1 MKKFRIISILVALGL
16 LTFVVAQDKMFVHRT
31 NGSLL
36 GYLVSQIDSLNFNSS
51 KTILNIIKKDTS
63 TTTTSVAISSID
75 SINFINETTPTYTA
89 PTYADDYSS
98 ISSYANRLRWN
109 LGNVHD
115 PTIVK
120 CGDTWYMYGT
130 DASYGNALN
139 GVGHYPYKTSKDLVN
154 WYYTGCAMTQ
164 TPPIWIKDSL
174 NVIRARL
181 GLAAIAS
188 PSYGYWAPCVR
199 KVGNK
204 YRMYYSV
211 IIDNYIGNGLQNTT
225 ANFDN
230 TWNERAFIGM
240 MESIDLSTNKWVDK
254 GYVISSVSDKT
265 SWARSSTS
273 DWSAYFK
280 WNAIDPTYIVT
291 PEGDHWLIYGSWHSG
306 IPEVKLDSATGKPTK
321 LNVLADYGTR
331 IARRINNDN
340 NRWQGEEGPEIMY
353 NPKTGYY
360 YLFLAYDELSVNYN
374 TRVCRSKTINGPFL
388 GYNNSNI
395 TLGADCFPVIT
406 HPYKFNN
413 HSGWVGFSH
422 CCVFQDPLTE
432 QWYYCSQ
439 ARLPANTNGNAY
451 SNAIMMGH
459 LRKMLWTDD
468 GWPVVLPERY
478 AAVPQTTICDN
489 DLIGSWENIKLSYV
503 AGVQQTSTP
512 LTLSANYIAT
522 GALTGI
528 WSYNATTKT
537 LTIGTQKL
545 KVQRELDWEVSPR
558 VPTIVYAGLN
568 ASGISLW
575 GKKVD

>member
-1 MKKFRIISILVALGL
+1 MKKTLIIVLGVICLVTLFAE
-16 LTFVVAQDKMFVHRT
+16 DKIYIHKKA
-31 NGSLL
+31 GSLL
-36 GYLVSQIDSLNFNSS
+36 GYKVSVIDSVKFTNNNTELTIY
-51 KTILNIIKKDTS
+51 KTDSTVTS
-63 TTTTSVAISSID
+63 MFVTAVD
-75 SINFINETTPTYTA
+75 SIKFANETAVPYTA
-89 PTYADDYSS
+89 PTYADDYSAV
-98 ISSYANRLRWN
+98 SSYSNRLSWN

-115 PTIVK
+115 PTVVK

-130 DASYGNALN
+130 DASYGNVLN
-139 GVGHYPYKTSKDLVN
+139 GYGHYPYKISKDLVK
-154 WYYTGCAMTQ
+154 WYYTGCAMSQ
-164 TPPIWIKDSL
+164 TPPTWVKDSL
-174 NVIRARL
+174 NAIRARL
-181 GLAAIAS
+181 GLAAITT
-188 PSYGYWAPCVR
+188 PYYGYWAPCVR

-204 YRMYYSV
+204 YRMYYSI
-211 IIDNYIGNGLQNTT
+211 IIDNYIGNGLQNTA
-225 ANFDN
+225 ANFDY
-230 TWNERAFIGM
+230 TWTERAFIGM
-240 MESIDLSTNKWVDK
+240 MESTDLSTNKWVDK

-265 SWARSSTS
+265 SWARASTS

-306 IPEVKLDSATGKPTK
+306 IPEVKLDSATGKPAK
-321 LNVLADYGTR
+321 LSVLADYGTR
-331 IARRINNDN
+331 IARRVNNDA
-340 NRWQGEEGPEIMY
+340 NRWQAQEGPEIMY

-374 TRVCRSKTINGPFL
+374 TRVCRSKTITGPFL
-388 GYNNSNI
+388 GYNGANI
-395 TLGADCFPVIT
+395 TTGADCYPIIT

-422 CCVFQDPLTE
+422 CCVFQDSDSE

-459 LRKMLWTDD
+459 LRKILWTDD

-489 DLIGSWENIKLSYV
+489 DLVGTWENITLNYV
-503 AGVQQTSTP
+503 AGVQQTSTT
-512 LTLSANYIAT
+512 LTLAANYVAT
-522 GALTGI
+522 GAFTGV
-528 WSYNATTKT
+528 WSYNSITKT

-568 ASGISLW
+568 SGGKSLW
-575 GKKVD
+575 GKKVN

>member
-1 MKKFRIISILVALGL
+1 MKKTFFLISWSLLILLQL
-16 LTFVVAQDKMFVHRT
+16 PAQNKTYIHRT

-36 GYLVSQIDSLNFNSS
+36 GYSVSQIDSINFSNSNKTLNVY
-51 KTILNIIKKDTS
+51 KTDT
-63 TTTTSVAISSID
+63 TVTSVDVSSID
-75 SINFINETTPTYTA
+75 SIKFATETAVAYSA

-98 ISSYANRLRWN
+98 VSSYATRAKWY

-115 PTIVK
+115 PTVVK
-120 CGDTWYMYGT
+120 CGSYWYMYGT
-130 DASYGNALN
+130 DASYGNVLN
-139 GVGHYPYKTSKDLVN
+139 GYGHFPYKISRDLVN
-154 WYYTGCAMTQ
+154 WSYIGCAMPQ
-164 TPPIWIKDSL
+164 TPPAWVKDSL
-174 NVIRARL
+174 NAIRARL

-188 PSYGYWAPCVR
+188 PNYGYWAPCVR
-199 KVGNK
+199 KVGNV
-204 YRMYYSV
+204 YRMYYSI
-211 IIDNYIGNGLQNTT
+211 IIDNYIGNGLANTT

-230 TWNERAFIGM
+230 TWTERAFIGM
-240 MESIDLSTNKWVDK
+240 MECADLATNVWVDK

-265 SWARSSTS
+265 SWARTSTS

-291 PEGDHWLIYGSWHSG
+291 PEGQHWLIYGSWHSG
-306 IPEVKLDSATGKPTK
+306 IPEVRLDSASGKPLQLK
-321 LNVLADYGTR
+321 VLTDYGTR
-331 IARRINNDN
+331 VVRRVNNDA
-340 NRWQGEEGPEIMY
+340 NRWQGQEGPEIMY

-374 TRVCRSKTINGPFL
+374 TRVCRSKTITGPFY
-388 GYNNSNI
+388 GYNGANI
-395 TLGADCFPVIT
+395 TTGNECYPIIT

-422 CCVFQDPLTE
+422 CCVFQDELTE

-489 DLIGSWENIKLSYV
+489 DLVGTWENITLNYV
-503 AGVQQTSTP
+503 AGVQQTST
-512 LTLSANYIAT
+512 TLILAANYTAS
-522 GALTGI
+522 GALTGT
-528 WSYNATTKT
+528 WSYNATTNT
-537 LTIGTQKL
+537 LTVGTQKL
-545 KVQRELDWEVSPR
+545 KVQRELDWELTTR

-568 ASGISLW
+568 AAGKSVW
-575 GKKVD
+575 GKKVQ

>member
-1 MKKFRIISILVALGL
+1 MKKTLILSLAILSL
-16 LTFVVAQDKMFVHRT
+16 ANLFAQNRVYVHKT
-31 NGSLL
+31 AGSLL
-36 GYLVSQIDSLNFNSS
+36 GYKISDIDSLKFASS
-51 KTILNIIKKDTS
+51 NTQLSVYKTDSSITNVLVS
-63 TTTTSVAISSID
+63 TID
-75 SINFINETTPTYTA
+75 SIKFATETAVSYSA

-98 ISSYANRLRWN
+98 ISSYSNRLRWN

-115 PTIVK
+115 PSVVK

-139 GVGHYPYKTSKDLVN
+139 GYGHYPYKTSKDLVN
-154 WYYTGCAMTQ
+154 WYYSGSAMSQ
-164 TPPIWIKDSL
+164 TPPTWVKDSL
-174 NVIRARL
+174 NAIRARL

-204 YRMYYSV
+204 YRMYYSI
-211 IIDNYIGNGLQNTT
+211 IIDNYIGNGLANTT

-230 TWNERAFIGM
+230 TWTERAFIGM
-240 MESIDLSTNKWVDK
+240 MESTDLATNVWVDK

-265 SWARSSTS
+265 SWARTSTS

-291 PEGDHWLIYGSWHSG
+291 PQGNHWLIYGSWHSG
-306 IPEVKLDSATGKPTK
+306 IPAIQVDSATGKPAQLK
-321 LNVLADYGTR
+321 VLADYGTR
-331 IARRINNDN
+331 VARRVNSDS
-340 NRWQGEEGPEIMY
+340 NRWQGQEGPEIMY

-374 TRVCRSKTINGPFL
+374 TRVCRSVNPNGPFY
-388 GYNNSNI
+388 GYNGANI
-395 TLGADCFPVIT
+395 TTGADCYPVIT

-422 CCVFQDPLTE
+422 CCVFQDPDSD

-439 ARLPANTNGNAY
+439 ARLPANTNGNTY

-489 DLIGSWENIKLSYV
+489 DLVGTWENITLNYV
-503 AGVQQTSTP
+503 AGVQQTSTT
-512 LTLSANYIAT
+512 LTLSANYTAT
-522 GALTGI
+522 GALIGT

-537 LTIGTQKL
+537 LTIGSQKL

-568 ASGISLW
+568 TSGKSLW
-575 GKKVD
+575 GKKVN